1 MAVLRVHVQGT
12 VEGLAG
18 VVPFPVLQC
27 QFTALEQAGDADAA
41 FDGHSTGNLDC
52 PFHLNSAFDLL
63 DLGAGPF
70 GGIFCT
76 AGITFKNPAGFAN
89 QLAAADFAL

>member
-18 VVPFPVLQC
+18 VVPFPVLQGKLA
-27 QFTALEQAGDADAA
+27 ALQEAGGADAA
-41 FDGHSTGNLDC
+41 LDGHGTGNLDGA
-52 PFHLNSAFDLL
+52 LYLDGAFDLL

-70 GGIFCT
+70 GGVFCA
-76 AGITFKNPAGFAN
+76 AGITFEDAAGFADEPT
-89 QLAAADFAL
+89 AADFAL